1 MDFPI
6 FTISAKMFL
15 INLKK
20 TPIMRILP
28 EILDSK
34 DEIQNIRRD
43 IHAHPELKFE
53 EMRTANVVAEQL
65 KKWGIAVH
73 TGLGKTGVVGTIE
86 GTLGQ
91 GKSIGLRADLDAL
104 PLQEHNTFAHAS
116 KHDGCMH
123 ACGHDGHTAM
133 LLGAAKYLSTHREFK
148 GSIHLI
154 FQPAEEGGGG
164 AREMIQDGLFE
175 KFPCDAVF
183 GMHNWPGMPVGN
195 FGVISGP
202 MMASSNE
209 FQIKLRGRGAHAA
222 LPHNGA
228 DPIVAATHLAQALQN
243 IITRNKDPID
253 QAVLS
258 ITQIHAGHATNVI
271 PDDAWIGGTIRTFTV
286 PVLDLIESK
295 LRHISQTIAAAFEC
309 SAEVEFL
316 RNYPPLINHVNETN
330 FAIGVMQDLVGPSNV
345 HLAIDPTMGS
355 EDFAFMLEKIPG
367 CYVFLGNGDGTHRLG
382 GHGLGPCNLH
392 NPSYDF
398 NDELLPIGANY
409 WVNLAMKF
417 LGN

>member
-148 GSIHLI
+148 GS
-154 FQPAEEGGGG
+154 
-164 AREMIQDGLFE
+164 M
-175 KFPCDAVF
+175 
-183 GMHNWPGMPVGN
+183 
-195 FGVISGP
+195 
-202 MMASSNE
+202 
-209 FQIKLRGRGAHAA
+209 
-222 LPHNGA
+222 
-228 DPIVAATHLAQALQN
+228 
-243 IITRNKDPID
+243 
-253 QAVLS
+253 
-258 ITQIHAGHATNVI
+258 
-271 PDDAWIGGTIRTFTV
+271 
-286 PVLDLIESK
+286 
-295 LRHISQTIAAAFEC
+295 
-309 SAEVEFL
+309 
-316 RNYPPLINHVNETN
+316 
-330 FAIGVMQDLVGPSNV
+330 
-345 HLAIDPTMGS
+345 
-355 EDFAFMLEKIPG
+355 
-367 CYVFLGNGDGTHRLG
+367 
-382 GHGLGPCNLH
+382 
-392 NPSYDF
+392 
-398 NDELLPIGANY
+398 
-409 WVNLAMKF
+409 
-417 LGN
+417 